1 MSLADLVLPRQT
13 NSIVETRSV
22 LFYVQ
27 VMKLV
32 VLLFCQVL
40 YQSLPL
46 MLESCADQH
55 EDEPAILN
63 SSPKPIVI
71 GQAVEFL
78 QALLDMMTEQNIHLE
93 VRLLPELKLG
103 QLAVTQ

>member
-1 MSLADLVLPRQT
+1 
-13 NSIVETRSV
+13 
-22 LFYVQ
+22 
-27 VMKLV
+27 
-32 VLLFCQVL
+32 
-40 YQSLPL
+40 

-55 EDEPAILN
+55 EDGPAIVN

-93 VRLLPELKLG
+93 VRFAG
-103 QLAVTQ
+103 TSHDVSQLIAASPFLCMAITQHAHCDLTWQLCHVTQAWGC